1 MNNYEF
7 GKEIMKIMSLNHIS
21 VEELSTQ
28 NKMNTHDLELKLN
41 GKKQFSADE
50 LIAIMLY
57 LNLSIEEIAKIYEKC
72 KYTKK

>member
-7 GKEIMKIMSLNHIS
+7 GKEIMKIMSLSHIS
-21 VEELSTQ
+21 IEELSKQ
-28 NKMNTHDLELKLN
+28 NKMNIQDLELKLN

-50 LIAIMLY
+50 LIEIMLY